1 MASRRKVLQYNFGT
15 SLKQQNIHK
24 CWTHTNKMQLNVH
37 AAVACENGS
46 IVDEFDL
53 GKLNFIEPTIV
64 LSV

>member
-1 MASRRKVLQYNFGT
+1 
-15 SLKQQNIHK
+15 
-24 CWTHTNKMQLNVH
+24 MQLNVH

-64 LSV
+64 LSVWKRHLSA